1 MTVTQRD
8 RPSQYG
14 HVPSQGSR
22 PVVVALVLGED
33 ERRRISDAVRTR
45 ADVRF
50 VERLDEL
57 LSTLR
62 TEERPILALLVEPR
76 DRDHRQVAGAVC
88 ALRQRLPTLPIIGYC
103 RIGHEHSAAI
113 RELAVAGVHEL
124 VFRGVDDSGG
134 MLRSV
139 LSSAAH
145 ATVADAILGEL
156 LPLIP
161 APLHAFIRFC
171 LTSPQHAHSVG
182 AVAGALGINRKTL
195 VNYCARANLPSPGRL
210 LSWCRLL
217 LAAQYLATTTRTVER
232 IALQLDFASD
242 TALRNMIKRYTGMR
256 AQELRHRD
264 GASVVLAHLTRALA
278 SHRAAHTARAEPT
291 VD

>member
-1 MTVTQRD
+1 MTVTQ
-8 RPSQYG
+8 
-14 HVPSQGSR
+14 QGQALRHGNVAAVSSR
-22 PVVVALVLGED
+22 PVVVALVLGPE
-33 ERRRISDAVRTR
+33 ERRRVGDAVRSR
-45 ADVRF
+45 AVVRF
-50 VERLDEL
+50 VDRLDEL
-57 LSTLR
+57 LLTLR
-62 TEERPILALLVEPR
+62 TEEQPILALLVEPK
-76 DRDHRQVAGAVC
+76 DRDDRQVAGAVRS
-88 ALRQRLPTLPIIGYC
+88 LRQRLPTLPIIGYC

-124 VFRGVDDSGG
+124 VFRGVDDSGV

-139 LSSAAH
+139 LGSAAH
-145 ATVADAILGEL
+145 ATVAEVVLAEL

-161 APLHAFIRFC
+161 APLHPFIRFSV
-171 LTSPQHAHSVG
+171 TSPQHAHSVG
-182 AVAGALGINRKTL
+182 GVAGALGINRKTL

-256 AQELRHRD
+256 AQELRHRG
-264 GASVVLAHLTRALA
+264 GASDVLAHLTRALS
-278 SHRAAHTARAEPT
+278 SHRTSHVTNT
-291 VD
+291 

>member
-1 MTVTQRD
+1 MTVTQQGRSL
-8 RPSQYG
+8 RRG
-14 HVPSQGSR
+14 HVQAQGNR
-22 PVVVALVLGED
+22 PVVVALVLGPD

-45 ADVRF
+45 AVVRF
-50 VERLDEL
+50 VDRLDEL
-57 LSTLR
+57 LLTLR
-62 TEERPILALLVEPR
+62 TEEQPILALLVEPR
-76 DRDHRQVAGAVC
+76 DRDDRQVAGTVR

-124 VFRGVDDSGG
+124 VFRGVDDSGV

-145 ATVADAILGEL
+145 ATVAEAVLDEL
-156 LPLIP
+156 LPLMP
-161 APLHAFIRFC
+161 TPLHPFIQFC
-171 LTSPQHAHSVG
+171 LTSPSHAHSVG
-182 AVAGALGINRKTL
+182 GVAGALGINRKTL

-210 LSWCRLL
+210 LSWLRLL
-217 LAAQYLATTTRTVER
+217 LAAHYLATTTRTVER

-242 TALRNMIKRYTGMR
+242 TALRNMIKRYTGLR

-264 GASVVLAHLTRALA
+264 GASVVLAHLVRALA
-278 SHRAAHTARAEPT
+278 SHRASHTAEA
-291 VD
+291 

>member
-1 MTVTQRD
+1 M
-8 RPSQYG
+8 
-14 HVPSQGSR
+14 
-22 PVVVALVLGED
+22 VALVLGPD

-45 ADVRF
+45 AVVQF
-50 VERLDEL
+50 VDRLDEL
-57 LSTLR
+57 LLILR
-62 TEERPILALLVEPR
+62 TEEQPIHALLVEPR
-76 DRDHRQVAGAVC
+76 DRDDRPVAGTVR

-124 VFRGVDDSGG
+124 VFRGVDDSGV
-134 MLRSV
+134 MLRAV
-139 LSSAAH
+139 LRSAAH

-161 APLHAFIRFC
+161 PPLHPFIRFC
-171 LTSPQHAHSVG
+171 LTSPQYAHSVG
-182 AVAGALGINRKTL
+182 GVAGGLGVNRKTL

-242 TALRNMIKRYTGMR
+242 TALRNMIKRYTGLR
-256 AQELRHRD
+256 AKDLRHGD
-264 GASVVLAHLTRALA
+264 GAAVVLAHLTRALA
-278 SHRAAHTARAEPT
+278 SHRATHTAKT
-291 VD
+291 

>member
-1 MTVTQRD
+1 MTVTEQGRAL
-8 RPSQYG
+8 RHG
-14 HVPSQGSR
+14 NVPALGSR
-22 PVVVALVLGED
+22 PVVVALVLGSD
-33 ERRRISDAVRTR
+33 ERRRLGDAVRNR

-62 TEERPILALLVEPR
+62 TEEQPILAVLVEPR
-76 DRDHRQVAGAVC
+76 DRDDRQVAGAVRS
-88 ALRQRLPTLPIIGYC
+88 LRQRLPSLPIIGYC
-103 RIGHEHSAAI
+103 RIGHEHSASI

-124 VFRGVDDSGG
+124 VFRGVDDTGV

-145 ATVADAILGEL
+145 ATVADAMLSEL
-156 LPLIP
+156 LPLVP
-161 APLHAFIRFC
+161 APLHPFIRFC

-182 AVAGALGINRKTL
+182 GVAGALGINRKTL
-195 VNYCARANLPSPGRL
+195 VNYCARADLPSPGRL

-217 LAAQYLATTTRTVER
+217 LAAHYLATTTRTVER

-278 SHRAAHTARAEPT
+278 SHRDARSPD
-291 VD
+291 V